1 MPHSEFD
8 QHSTI
13 TQLICF
19 TWSILIWHFS
29 PRYFSFFIIT
39 PAPWGCEGEFKDNK
53 LSVFPYLVFA
63 PARVSSFSLM
73 PLLWSLWHC
82 VCSAHFLLMLQCPTK
97 TSPKLSQENYDSH
110 TCLIHS
116 KYIKGKAQLALSTGK
131 SWLTTF
137 GGTKPQTD
145 APCCPC
151 VATDLFVKRWFQ
163 QSHLLCS
170 QI

>member
-13 TQLICF
+13 TQPICF

-39 PAPWGCEGEFKDNK
+39 PAPWGCEREFKDNK

-82 VCSAHFLLMLQCPTK
+82 VCSAYFLLMSQCPTK

-110 TCLIHS
+110 TCFIHS

-137 GGTKPQTD
+137 SD

-151 VATDLFVKRWFQ
+151 CHW
-163 QSHLLCS
+163 SLC
-170 QI
+170 